1 MKRWKKALSGLLMA
15 ALMVT
20 GISFP
25 ENVFAVSAGMDG
37 LPSVVNSGI
46 GKMVD
51 KSSTIDGTY
60 NFTPVIGANT
70 KIRFGCSDGSGSWDN
85 KFCLNA
91 EQHAH
96 ACSQWWPLSNINDGG
111 NTRSFIPY
119 ERLKGKMYAEYT
131 NVGNANGL
139 PVTMRIWFLDWQN
152 TDISGYPG
160 YEDVDNVVVSVD
172 NTKGGAT
179 PVIDIKGLKWIK
191 VRFSY
196 YDENGN
202 PLKVKGHFTLS
213 DLDYSQGFYIDGK
226 VDGIYVTKEADDR
239 LIYDARTDAIW
250 SAKKGSNADD
260 GTSPDNPEGWVTYT
274 YEGDSQ
280 TMVFYNGGTIQNVD
294 GPGKGLTTVQSY
306 PKDFTFTGGD
316 AIFNGWKGSSR
327 TEATDWHVWNTSEF
341 GYTSEMVMHQTKNVD
356 LVIKKADETTGEA
369 LKGAEFTVYKMQG
382 GQWVTYTKAEWKD
395 EYKAYRALNLHAED
409 SEGGKFKVV
418 ETKNP
423 TGYTGTWEHEFTA
436 EKEGVVTLTLDAT
449 NARKTGQITIT
460 KTGENNKKLSGAVFE
475 IKAAK
480 DIKTAGGTTLVAAD
494 TVVDTVTTDG
504 NGSAASKQL
513 ELGQYIVKEITAP
526 DGYVLDT
533 TEHAVTLDDSHTSVN
548 VAVQN
553 QKNAIVLQKVSKN
566 DGTVMEGVT
575 FHIWNDDKSYDKTQK
590 TDNNGRITI
599 DGVKDGTWHYQETAT
614 KDGYVLDNA
623 VKDFTVSSGKVNGQS
638 NLTITVE
645 NDYTKLDLAKVDSGT
660 GENISGA
667 KLSLLDSN
675 GRLVESWTSGSTPH
689 RIEKLKPGQY
699 TLREDQAPDHYK
711 LADPITFTLESKAD
725 TQTITM
731 KDMRYADLTIVK
743 KIKASD
749 ITWAHGNPTFI
760 FTVKGKD
767 INGKD
772 RTFQNYVE
780 FTENYVNSHT
790 DGQGYVELSVTWNKI
805 PVGEDYT
812 VTEQDVLRYH
822 LVNVTGTENVTISKL
837 QEPTKGVAPD
847 KIFSV
852 HANLKAKP
860 TGTSITFENQ
870 KDDWGTTTH
879 DTSVKNIIPL
889 KSPAKPDL
897 YPCQCLTRVFH

>member
-25 ENVFAVSAGMDG
+25 ENVFAVSEGMDG
-37 LPSVVNSGI
+37 LPSVVDSGI
-46 GKMVD
+46 GKKVD
-51 KSSTIDGTY
+51 TNSTIDGTY

-70 KIRFGCSDGSGSWDN
+70 KVSFSSTDGTKWDN
-85 KFCLNA
+85 KFCVNGEKYA
-91 EQHAH
+91 QV
-96 ACSQWWPLSNINDGG
+96 CSKWWSLSNISDNGG
-111 NTRSFIPY
+111 NTHSFIPY

-395 EYKAYRALNLHAED
+395 EYKAYQALNLHAED

-480 DIKTAGGTTLVAAD
+480 DIKTAGGTTLVAAN

-513 ELGQYIVKEITAP
+513 ELGQYIVKEKTAP

-575 FHIWNDDKSYDKTQK
+575 FQIWNDDKSYDKTQK
-590 TDNNGRITI
+590 TDSNGRITI

-623 VKDFTVSSGKVNGQS
+623 VKDFTVSDGKVNGQS

-699 TLREDQAPDHYK
+699 TLREDQAPDYYK

-822 LVNVTGTENVTISKL
+822 LVNVTGTENVKISKL
-837 QEPTKGVAPD
+837 QEPAKGVAPD

-889 KSPAKPDL
+889 K
-897 YPCQCLTRVFH
+897 

>member
-15 ALMVT
+15 ALMAT

-25 ENVFAVSAGMDG
+25 ENVFAASDGMEG
-37 LPSVVNSGI
+37 LPSVYNSGI
-46 GKMVD
+46 GKIVNKD
-51 KSSTIDGTY
+51 SVIDGSY
-60 NFTPVIGANT
+60 NFTPVIGSET
-70 KIRFGCSDGSGSWDN
+70 KITFGCSDRSGSWDN
-85 KFCLNA
+85 YFCQNA
-91 EQHAH
+91 ERYAK
-96 ACSQWWPLSNINDGG
+96 ACSSWWKLADTSRWSNI
-111 NTRSFIPY
+111 RSFVPY
-119 ERLKGKMYAEYT
+119 ENLKGKMYAEYT

-152 TDISGYPG
+152 TNISGYPG

-280 TMVFYNGGTIQNVD
+280 TMVFYNGRTIQNVD

-382 GQWVTYTKAEWKD
+382 GQWVTYTKAVWD
-395 EYKAYRALNLHAED
+395 DSRDLYKALNLKETD

-423 TGYTGTWEHEFTA
+423 AGYTGTWEHEFTA

-480 DIKTAGGTTLVAAD
+480 DIKTAGGTTLVAAN

-513 ELGQYIVKEITAP
+513 ELGQYIVKEKTAP

-590 TDNNGRITI
+590 TDSNGRITI

-623 VKDFTVSSGKVNGQS
+623 VKDFTVSDGKVNGQS

-699 TLREDQAPDHYK
+699 TLREDQAPDYYK

-822 LVNVTGTENVTISKL
+822 LVNVTGTENVKISKL
-837 QEPTKGVAPD
+837 QEPAKGVAPD

-889 KSPAKPDL
+889 K
-897 YPCQCLTRVFH
+897 

>member
-25 ENVFAVSAGMDG
+25 ENVFAVSEGMDG
-37 LPSVVNSGI
+37 LPSVVDSGI
-46 GKMVD
+46 GKKVD
-51 KSSTIDGTY
+51 TNSTIDGTY

-70 KIRFGCSDGSGSWDN
+70 KVSFGSTDGTKWDN
-85 KFCLNA
+85 KFCVNGEKYA
-91 EQHAH
+91 QV
-96 ACSQWWPLSNINDGG
+96 CSKWWPLSNISDNGG
-111 NTRSFIPY
+111 NTHSFIPY

-152 TDISGYPG
+152 TNISGYPG

-280 TMVFYNGGTIQNVD
+280 TMVFYNWGTIQNVD

-382 GQWVTYTKAEWKD
+382 GQWVTYTKAAWDDSMKI
-395 EYKAYRALNLHAED
+395 YKALGLHAED

-423 TGYTGTWEHEFTA
+423 AGYTGTWEHEFVA
-436 EKEGVVTLTLDAT
+436 KDEGVVTLTLDAT

-480 DIKTAGGTTLVAAD
+480 DIKTAGGTTLVAAN

-513 ELGQYIVKEITAP
+513 ELGQYIVKEKTAP

-590 TDNNGRITI
+590 TDSNGRITI

-623 VKDFTVSSGKVNGQS
+623 VKDFTVSDGKVNGQS

-699 TLREDQAPDHYK
+699 TLREDQAPDYYK

-822 LVNVTGTENVTISKL
+822 LVNVTGTENVKISKL
-837 QEPTKGVAPD
+837 QEPAKGVAPD

-889 KSPAKPDL
+889 K
-897 YPCQCLTRVFH
+897 

>member
-25 ENVFAVSAGMDG
+25 ENVFAVSTGMDG

-46 GKMVD
+46 GKIVNKD
-51 KSSTIDGTY
+51 SVIDGSY
-60 NFTPVIGANT
+60 NFTPVIGSET
-70 KIRFGCSDGSGSWDN
+70 KITFGCSDRSGSWDN
-85 KFCLNA
+85 YFCQNA
-91 EQHAH
+91 ERYAK
-96 ACSQWWPLSNINDGG
+96 ACSSWWKLADTSRWSNI
-111 NTRSFIPY
+111 RSFVPY
-119 ERLKGKMYAEYT
+119 ENLKGKMYAEYT

-341 GYTSEMVMHQTKNVD
+341 GYTSEMVMGQTRNVD
-356 LVIKKADETTGEA
+356 LVIKKKDATTAEA

-382 GQWVTYTKAEWKD
+382 GQWVTYTKATWNDQHKK
-395 EYKAYRALNLHAED
+395 YMALNLKETD
-409 SEGGKFKVV
+409 TENRSFKVV

-423 TGYTGTWEHEFTA
+423 AGYTGTWEQEFTA
-436 EKEGVVTLTLDAT
+436 EKEGVVTLTLDVT

-480 DIKTAGGTTLVAAD
+480 DIKTAGGTTLVAAN

-553 QKNAIVLQKVSKN
+553 QKNALVLQKVSKN

-575 FHIWNDDKSYDKTQK
+575 FHVWNDDKSYDKTQK
-590 TDNNGRITI
+590 TDSNGRITI

-623 VKDFTVSSGKVNGQS
+623 VKDFTVSDGKVNGQS

-822 LVNVTGTENVTISKL
+822 LVNVTGTENVKISKL
-837 QEPTKGVAPD
+837 QEPAKGVAPD

-889 KSPAKPDL
+889 K
-897 YPCQCLTRVFH
+897 

>member
-25 ENVFAVSAGMDG
+25 ENVFAVSTGMDG

-46 GKMVD
+46 GKIVNKD
-51 KSSTIDGTY
+51 SVIDGSY
-60 NFTPVIGANT
+60 NFTPVIGSET
-70 KIRFGCSDGSGSWDN
+70 KITFGCSDRSGSWDN
-85 KFCLNA
+85 YFCQNA
-91 EQHAH
+91 EKYAK
-96 ACSQWWPLSNINDGG
+96 ACSSWWKLADTSRWSNI
-111 NTRSFIPY
+111 RSFVPY
-119 ERLKGKMYAEYT
+119 ENLKGKMYAEYT

-395 EYKAYRALNLHAED
+395 EYKAYQALNLHAED

-480 DIKTAGGTTLVAAD
+480 DIKTAGGTTLVAAN

-553 QKNAIVLQKVSKN
+553 QKNALVLQKVSKN

-590 TDNNGRITI
+590 TDSNGRITI

-623 VKDFTVSSGKVNGQS
+623 VKDFTVSDGKVNGQS

-822 LVNVTGTENVTISKL
+822 LVNVTGTENVKISKL
-837 QEPTKGVAPD
+837 QEPAKGVAPD

-889 KSPAKPDL
+889 K
-897 YPCQCLTRVFH
+897 

>member
-25 ENVFAVSAGMDG
+25 ENVFAVSTGMDG

-46 GKMVD
+46 GKIVNKD
-51 KSSTIDGTY
+51 SVIDGSY
-60 NFTPVIGANT
+60 NFTPVIGSET
-70 KIRFGCSDGSGSWDN
+70 KITFGCSDRSGSWDN
-85 KFCLNA
+85 YFCQNA
-91 EQHAH
+91 ERYAK
-96 ACSQWWPLSNINDGG
+96 ACSSWWKLADTSRWSNI
-111 NTRSFIPY
+111 RSFVPY
-119 ERLKGKMYAEYT
+119 ENLKGKMYAEYT

-202 PLKVKGHFTLS
+202 PLKVKGHYTLS

-382 GQWVTYTKAEWKD
+382 GQWVTYTKAVWD
-395 EYKAYRALNLHAED
+395 DSRDLYKALNLKETD

-423 TGYTGTWEHEFTA
+423 AGYTGTWEHEFTA

-480 DIKTAGGTTLVAAD
+480 DIKTAGGTTLVAAN

-513 ELGQYIVKEITAP
+513 ELGQYIVKEKTAP

-590 TDNNGRITI
+590 TDSNGRITI

-623 VKDFTVSSGKVNGQS
+623 VKDFTVSDGKVNGQS

-822 LVNVTGTENVTISKL
+822 LVNVTGTENVKISKL
-837 QEPTKGVAPD
+837 QEPAKGVAPD

-889 KSPAKPDL
+889 K
-897 YPCQCLTRVFH
+897 

>member
-25 ENVFAVSAGMDG
+25 ENVFAVSTGMDG

-46 GKMVD
+46 GKIVNKD
-51 KSSTIDGTY
+51 SVIDGSY
-60 NFTPVIGANT
+60 NFTPVIGSET
-70 KIRFGCSDGSGSWDN
+70 KITFGCSDRSGSWDN
-85 KFCLNA
+85 YFCQNA
-91 EQHAH
+91 ERYAK
-96 ACSQWWPLSNINDGG
+96 ACSSWWKLADTSRWSNI
-111 NTRSFIPY
+111 RSFVPY
-119 ERLKGKMYAEYT
+119 ENLKGKMYAEYT

-889 KSPAKPDL
+889 K
-897 YPCQCLTRVFH
+897 

>member
-25 ENVFAVSAGMDG
+25 ENVFAVSEGMDG
-37 LPSVVNSGI
+37 LPSVVDSGI
-46 GKMVD
+46 GKKVD
-51 KSSTIDGTY
+51 TNSTIDGTY

-70 KIRFGCSDGSGSWDN
+70 KVSFGSTDGTKWDN
-85 KFCLNA
+85 KFCVNGEKYA
-91 EQHAH
+91 QV
-96 ACSQWWPLSNINDGG
+96 CSKWWSLSNISDNGG
-111 NTRSFIPY
+111 NTHSFIPY

-480 DIKTAGGTTLVAAD
+480 DIKTAGGTTLVAAN

-513 ELGQYIVKEITAP
+513 ELGQYIVKEKTAP

-575 FHIWNDDKSYDKTQK
+575 FHVWNDDKSYDKTQK
-590 TDNNGRITI
+590 TDSNGRITI

-623 VKDFTVSSGKVNGQS
+623 VKDFTVSDGKVNGQS

-699 TLREDQAPDHYK
+699 TLREDQAPDYYK

-822 LVNVTGTENVTISKL
+822 LVNVTGTENVKISKL
-837 QEPTKGVAPD
+837 QEPAKGVAPD

-889 KSPAKPDL
+889 K
-897 YPCQCLTRVFH
+897 

>member
-15 ALMVT
+15 ALMAT

-25 ENVFAVSAGMDG
+25 ENVFAASDGMEG
-37 LPSVVNSGI
+37 LPSVYNSGI
-46 GKMVD
+46 GKIVNKD
-51 KSSTIDGTY
+51 SVIDGSY
-60 NFTPVIGANT
+60 NFTPVIGSET
-70 KIRFGCSDGSGSWDN
+70 KITFGCSDRSGSWDN
-85 KFCLNA
+85 YFCQNA
-91 EQHAH
+91 EKYAK
-96 ACSQWWPLSNINDGG
+96 ACSSWWKLADTSRWSNI
-111 NTRSFIPY
+111 RSFVPY
-119 ERLKGKMYAEYT
+119 ENLKGKMYAEYT

-152 TDISGYPG
+152 TNISGYPG

-280 TMVFYNGGTIQNVD
+280 TMVFYNGRTIQNVD

-395 EYKAYRALNLHAED
+395 KYKAYQALNLHAED

-480 DIKTAGGTTLVAAD
+480 DIKTAGGTTLVAAN

-513 ELGQYIVKEITAP
+513 ELGQYIVKEKTAP

-548 VAVQN
+548 VAIQN

-590 TDNNGRITI
+590 TDSNGRITI

-623 VKDFTVSSGKVNGQS
+623 VKDFTVSDGKVNGQS

-699 TLREDQAPDHYK
+699 TLREDQAPDYYK

-731 KDMRYADLTIVK
+731 KDMRYADLTVVK

-822 LVNVTGTENVTISKL
+822 LVNVTGTENVKISKL
-837 QEPTKGVAPD
+837 QEPAKGVAPD

-889 KSPAKPDL
+889 K
-897 YPCQCLTRVFH
+897 

>member
-1 MKRWKKALSGLLMA
+1 M
-15 ALMVT
+15 
-20 GISFP
+20 
-25 ENVFAVSAGMDG
+25 
-37 LPSVVNSGI
+37 
-46 GKMVD
+46 
-51 KSSTIDGTY
+51 
-60 NFTPVIGANT
+60 
-70 KIRFGCSDGSGSWDN
+70 
-85 KFCLNA
+85 
-91 EQHAH
+91 
-96 ACSQWWPLSNINDGG
+96 
-111 NTRSFIPY
+111 
-119 ERLKGKMYAEYT
+119 
-131 NVGNANGL
+131 
-139 PVTMRIWFLDWQN
+139 DWQN
-152 TDISGYPG
+152 TNISGYPG

-480 DIKTAGGTTLVAAD
+480 DIKTAGGTTLVAAN

-513 ELGQYIVKEITAP
+513 ELGQYIVKEKTAP

-575 FHIWNDDKSYDKTQK
+575 FHVWNDDKSYDKTQK
-590 TDNNGRITI
+590 TDSNGRITI

-623 VKDFTVSSGKVNGQS
+623 VKDFTVSDGKVNGQS

-822 LVNVTGTENVTISKL
+822 LVNVTGTENVKISKL
-837 QEPTKGVAPD
+837 QEPAKGVAPD

-889 KSPAKPDL
+889 K
-897 YPCQCLTRVFH
+897 

>member
-15 ALMVT
+15 ALMAT

-25 ENVFAVSAGMDG
+25 ENVFAASDGMEG
-37 LPSVVNSGI
+37 LPSVYNSGI
-46 GKMVD
+46 GKIVNKD
-51 KSSTIDGTY
+51 SVIDGSY
-60 NFTPVIGANT
+60 NFTPVIGSET
-70 KIRFGCSDGSGSWDN
+70 KITFGCSDRSGSWDN
-85 KFCLNA
+85 YFCQNA
-91 EQHAH
+91 ERYAK
-96 ACSQWWPLSNINDGG
+96 ACSSWWKLADTSRWSNI
-111 NTRSFIPY
+111 RSFVPY
-119 ERLKGKMYAEYT
+119 ENLKGKMYAEYT

-152 TDISGYPG
+152 TNISGYPG

-280 TMVFYNGGTIQNVD
+280 TMVFYNGRTIQNVD

-395 EYKAYRALNLHAED
+395 EYKSYRALNLHAED

-480 DIKTAGGTTLVAAD
+480 DIKTAGGTTLVAAN

-513 ELGQYIVKEITAP
+513 ELGQYIVKEKTAP

-533 TEHAVTLDDSHTSVN
+533 TEHAVTLDNSHTSVN

-590 TDNNGRITI
+590 TDSNGRITI

-623 VKDFTVSSGKVNGQS
+623 VKDFTVSDGKVNGQS

-699 TLREDQAPDHYK
+699 TLREDQAPDYYK

-822 LVNVTGTENVTISKL
+822 LVNVTGTENVKISKL
-837 QEPTKGVAPD
+837 QEPAKGVAPD

-889 KSPAKPDL
+889 K
-897 YPCQCLTRVFH
+897 

>member
-25 ENVFAVSAGMDG
+25 ENVFAVSEGMDG
-37 LPSVVNSGI
+37 LPSVVDSGI
-46 GKMVD
+46 GKIVNKD
-51 KSSTIDGTY
+51 SVIDGSY
-60 NFTPVIGANT
+60 NFTPVIGSET
-70 KIRFGCSDGSGSWDN
+70 KITFGCSDRSGSWDN
-85 KFCLNA
+85 YFCQNA
-91 EQHAH
+91 ERYAK
-96 ACSQWWPLSNINDGG
+96 ACSSWWKLADTSRWSNI
-111 NTRSFIPY
+111 RSFVPY
-119 ERLKGKMYAEYT
+119 ENLKGKMYAEYT

-152 TDISGYPG
+152 TNISGYPG

-480 DIKTAGGTTLVAAD
+480 DIKTAGGTTLVAAN

-513 ELGQYIVKEITAP
+513 ELGQYIVKEKTAP

-575 FHIWNDDKSYDKTQK
+575 FHVWNDDKSYDKTQK
-590 TDNNGRITI
+590 TDSNGRITI

-623 VKDFTVSSGKVNGQS
+623 VKDFTVSDGKVNGQS

-731 KDMRYADLTIVK
+731 KDMRYADLTVVK

-837 QEPTKGVAPD
+837 QEPAKGVAPD

-889 KSPAKPDL
+889 K
-897 YPCQCLTRVFH
+897 

>member
-15 ALMVT
+15 ALMAT

-25 ENVFAVSAGMDG
+25 ENVFAASDGMEG
-37 LPSVVNSGI
+37 LPSVYNSGI
-46 GKMVD
+46 GKIVNKD
-51 KSSTIDGTY
+51 SVIDGSY
-60 NFTPVIGANT
+60 NFTPVIGSET
-70 KIRFGCSDGSGSWDN
+70 KITFGCSDRSGSWDN
-85 KFCLNA
+85 YFCQNA
-91 EQHAH
+91 ERYAK
-96 ACSQWWPLSNINDGG
+96 ACSSWWKLADTSRWSNI
-111 NTRSFIPY
+111 RSFVPY
-119 ERLKGKMYAEYT
+119 ENLKGKMYAEYT

-152 TDISGYPG
+152 TNISGYPG

-280 TMVFYNGGTIQNVD
+280 TMVFYNGRTIQNVD

-480 DIKTAGGTTLVAAD
+480 DIKTAGGTTLVAAN

-513 ELGQYIVKEITAP
+513 ELGQYIVKEKTAP

-590 TDNNGRITI
+590 TDSNGRITI

-623 VKDFTVSSGKVNGQS
+623 VKDFTVSDGKVNGQS

-689 RIEKLKPGQY
+689 RIEKLKPGRY
-699 TLREDQAPDHYK
+699 TLREDQAPDYYK

-822 LVNVTGTENVTISKL
+822 LVNVTGTENVKISKL
-837 QEPTKGVAPD
+837 QEPAKGVAPD

-889 KSPAKPDL
+889 K
-897 YPCQCLTRVFH
+897 

>member
-51 KSSTIDGTY
+51 KNSTIDGTY

-70 KIRFGCSDGSGSWDN
+70 KVSFGSTDGTKWDN
-85 KFCLNA
+85 KFCVNGEKYA
-91 EQHAH
+91 QV
-96 ACSQWWPLSNINDGG
+96 CSKWWPLSNISDNGG
-111 NTRSFIPY
+111 NTHSFIPY

-152 TDISGYPG
+152 TNISGYPG

-382 GQWVTYTKAEWKD
+382 GQWVTYTKAVWD
-395 EYKAYRALNLHAED
+395 DSRDLYKALNLKETD

-423 TGYTGTWEHEFTA
+423 AGYTGTWEHEFTA

-480 DIKTAGGTTLVAAD
+480 DIKTTGGTTLIAAD

-513 ELGQYIVKEITAP
+513 ELGQYIVKEKTAP

-590 TDNNGRITI
+590 TDSNGRITI

-623 VKDFTVSSGKVNGQS
+623 VKDFTVSDGKVNGQS

-699 TLREDQAPDHYK
+699 TLREDQAPDYYK

-772 RTFQNYVE
+772 RIFQNYVE

-822 LVNVTGTENVTISKL
+822 LVNVTGTENVKISKL
-837 QEPTKGVAPD
+837 QEPAKGVAPD

-889 KSPAKPDL
+889 K
-897 YPCQCLTRVFH
+897 

>member
-25 ENVFAVSAGMDG
+25 ENVFAVSEGMDG
-37 LPSVVNSGI
+37 LPSVVDSGI
-46 GKMVD
+46 GKKVD
-51 KSSTIDGTY
+51 TNSTIDGTY
-60 NFTPVIGANT
+60 NFTPIIGANT
-70 KIRFGCSDGSGSWDN
+70 KVSFGSTDGTKWDN
-85 KFCLNA
+85 KFCVNGEKYA
-91 EQHAH
+91 QV
-96 ACSQWWPLSNINDGG
+96 CSKWWPLSNISDNGG
-111 NTRSFIPY
+111 NTHSFIPY

-152 TDISGYPG
+152 TNISGYPG

-382 GQWVTYTKAEWKD
+382 GQWVTYTKAAWNDSMKN
-395 EYKAYRALNLHAED
+395 YKALGLHAED

-423 TGYTGTWEHEFTA
+423 AGYTGTWEHEFVA
-436 EKEGVVTLTLDAT
+436 KDEGVVTLTLDAT

-480 DIKTAGGTTLVAAD
+480 DIKTAGGTTLVAAN

-513 ELGQYIVKEITAP
+513 ELGQYIVKEKTAP

-590 TDNNGRITI
+590 TDSNGRITI
-599 DGVKDGTWHYQETAT
+599 DGVKDGIWHCQETAT

-623 VKDFTVSSGKVNGQS
+623 VKDFTVSDGKVNGQS

-731 KDMRYADLTIVK
+731 KDMRYADLTVVK

-837 QEPTKGVAPD
+837 QEPAKGVAPD

-889 KSPAKPDL
+889 K
-897 YPCQCLTRVFH
+897 

>member
-37 LPSVVNSGI
+37 LPSVVDSGI
-46 GKMVD
+46 GKKVD
-51 KSSTIDGTY
+51 TNSTIDGTY

-70 KIRFGCSDGSGSWDN
+70 KVSFGSTDDPKWDN
-85 KFCLNA
+85 QFCVNGEKYA
-91 EQHAH
+91 QV
-96 ACSQWWPLSNINDGG
+96 CSKWWPLSDIGDNG

-152 TDISGYPG
+152 TNISGYPG

-889 KSPAKPDL
+889 K
-897 YPCQCLTRVFH
+897 

>member
-25 ENVFAVSAGMDG
+25 ENVFAVSTGMDG

-46 GKMVD
+46 GKIVNKD
-51 KSSTIDGTY
+51 SVIDGSY
-60 NFTPVIGANT
+60 NFTPVIGSET
-70 KIRFGCSDGSGSWDN
+70 KITFGCSDRSGSWDN
-85 KFCLNA
+85 YFCQNA
-91 EQHAH
+91 ERYAK
-96 ACSQWWPLSNINDGG
+96 ACSSWWKLADTSRWSNI
-111 NTRSFIPY
+111 RSFVPY
-119 ERLKGKMYAEYT
+119 ENLKGKMYAEYT

-341 GYTSEMVMHQTKNVD
+341 GYTSEMVMGQTRNVD
-356 LVIKKADETTGEA
+356 LVIKKKDATTAEA

-382 GQWVTYTKAEWKD
+382 GQWVTYTKATWKD
-395 EYKAYRALNLHAED
+395 QYKEYMALNLKETD
-409 SEGGKFKVV
+409 TENRSFKVV

-423 TGYTGTWEHEFTA
+423 AGYTGTWEQEFTA
-436 EKEGVVTLTLDAT
+436 EKEGVVTLTLDVT

-480 DIKTAGGTTLVAAD
+480 DIKTAGGTTLVAAN

-553 QKNAIVLQKVSKN
+553 QKNALVLQKVSKN

-590 TDNNGRITI
+590 TDSNGRITI

-623 VKDFTVSSGKVNGQS
+623 VKDFTVSDGKVNGQS

-822 LVNVTGTENVTISKL
+822 LVNVTGTENVKISKL
-837 QEPTKGVAPD
+837 QEPAKGVAPD

-889 KSPAKPDL
+889 K
-897 YPCQCLTRVFH
+897 

>member
-25 ENVFAVSAGMDG
+25 ENVFAVSTGMDG

-46 GKMVD
+46 GKIVNKD
-51 KSSTIDGTY
+51 SVIDGSY
-60 NFTPVIGANT
+60 NFTPVIGSET
-70 KIRFGCSDGSGSWDN
+70 KITFGCSDRSGSWDN
-85 KFCLNA
+85 YFCQNA
-91 EQHAH
+91 ERYAK
-96 ACSQWWPLSNINDGG
+96 ACSSWWKLADTSRWSNI
-111 NTRSFIPY
+111 RSFVPY
-119 ERLKGKMYAEYT
+119 ENLKGKMYAEYT

-382 GQWVTYTKAEWKD
+382 GQWVTYTKAAWDDSMKN
-395 EYKAYRALNLHAED
+395 YKALGLHAED

-423 TGYTGTWEHEFTA
+423 AGYTGTWEHEFVA
-436 EKEGVVTLTLDAT
+436 KDEGVVTLTLDAT

-480 DIKTAGGTTLVAAD
+480 DIKTAGGTTLVAAN

-513 ELGQYIVKEITAP
+513 ELGQYIVKEKTAP

-590 TDNNGRITI
+590 TDSNGRITI

-623 VKDFTVSSGKVNGQS
+623 VKDFTVSDGKVNGQS

-699 TLREDQAPDHYK
+699 TLREDQAPDYYK

-822 LVNVTGTENVTISKL
+822 LVNVTGTENVKISKL
-837 QEPTKGVAPD
+837 QEPAKGVAPD

-889 KSPAKPDL
+889 K
-897 YPCQCLTRVFH
+897 

>member
-25 ENVFAVSAGMDG
+25 ENVFAVSEGMDG
-37 LPSVVNSGI
+37 LPSVVDSGI
-46 GKMVD
+46 GKKVD
-51 KSSTIDGTY
+51 TNSTIDGTY

-70 KIRFGCSDGSGSWDN
+70 KVSFGSTDGTKWDN
-85 KFCLNA
+85 KFCVNGEKYA
-91 EQHAH
+91 QV
-96 ACSQWWPLSNINDGG
+96 CSKWWPLSNISDNGG
-111 NTRSFIPY
+111 NTHSFIPY

-152 TDISGYPG
+152 TNISGYPG

-202 PLKVKGHFTLS
+202 TLKVKGHFTLS

-382 GQWVTYTKAEWKD
+382 GQWVTYTKAAWDDSMKN
-395 EYKAYRALNLHAED
+395 YKALGLHAED

-423 TGYTGTWEHEFTA
+423 AGYTGTWEHEFVA
-436 EKEGVVTLTLDAT
+436 KDEGVVTLTLDAT

-480 DIKTAGGTTLVAAD
+480 DIKTAGGTTLVAAN

-513 ELGQYIVKEITAP
+513 ELGQYIVKEKTAP

-590 TDNNGRITI
+590 TDSNGRITI

-623 VKDFTVSSGKVNGQS
+623 VKDFTVSDGKVNGQS

-699 TLREDQAPDHYK
+699 TLREDQAPDYYK

-822 LVNVTGTENVTISKL
+822 LVNVTGTENVKISKL
-837 QEPTKGVAPD
+837 QEPAKGVAPD

-889 KSPAKPDL
+889 K
-897 YPCQCLTRVFH
+897 

>member
-1 MKRWKKALSGLLMA
+1 
-15 ALMVT
+15 
-20 GISFP
+20 
-25 ENVFAVSAGMDG
+25 
-37 LPSVVNSGI
+37 
-46 GKMVD
+46 
-51 KSSTIDGTY
+51 
-60 NFTPVIGANT
+60 
-70 KIRFGCSDGSGSWDN
+70 
-85 KFCLNA
+85 
-91 EQHAH
+91 
-96 ACSQWWPLSNINDGG
+96 
-111 NTRSFIPY
+111 
-119 ERLKGKMYAEYT
+119 MYAEYT

-152 TDISGYPG
+152 TNISGYPG

-395 EYKAYRALNLHAED
+395 EYKAYQALNLHAED

-480 DIKTAGGTTLVAAD
+480 DIKTAGGTTLVAAN

-513 ELGQYIVKEITAP
+513 ELGQYIVKEKTAP

-590 TDNNGRITI
+590 TDSNGRITI

-623 VKDFTVSSGKVNGQS
+623 VKDFTVSDGKVNGQS

-699 TLREDQAPDHYK
+699 TLREDQAPDYYK

-822 LVNVTGTENVTISKL
+822 LVNVTGTENVKISKL
-837 QEPTKGVAPD
+837 QEPAKGVAPD

-889 KSPAKPDL
+889 K
-897 YPCQCLTRVFH
+897 

>member
-15 ALMVT
+15 ALMAT

-25 ENVFAVSAGMDG
+25 ENVFAASDGMEG
-37 LPSVVNSGI
+37 LPSVYNSGI
-46 GKMVD
+46 GKIVNKD
-51 KSSTIDGTY
+51 SVIDGSY
-60 NFTPVIGANT
+60 NFTPVIGSET
-70 KIRFGCSDGSGSWDN
+70 KITFGCSDRSGSWDN
-85 KFCLNA
+85 YFCQNA
-91 EQHAH
+91 ERYAK
-96 ACSQWWPLSNINDGG
+96 ACSSWWKLADTSRWSNI
-111 NTRSFIPY
+111 RSFVPY
-119 ERLKGKMYAEYT
+119 ENLKGKMYAEYT

-280 TMVFYNGGTIQNVD
+280 TMVFYNGRTIQNVD

-382 GQWVTYTKAEWKD
+382 DQWVTYTKAEWKD

-480 DIKTAGGTTLVAAD
+480 DIKTAGGTTLVAAN

-513 ELGQYIVKEITAP
+513 ELGQYIVKEKTAP

-590 TDNNGRITI
+590 TDSNGRITI

-623 VKDFTVSSGKVNGQS
+623 VKDFTVSDGKVNGQS

-699 TLREDQAPDHYK
+699 TLREDQAPDYYK

-822 LVNVTGTENVTISKL
+822 LVNVTGTENVKISKL
-837 QEPTKGVAPD
+837 QEPAKGVAPD

-889 KSPAKPDL
+889 K
-897 YPCQCLTRVFH
+897 

>member
-37 LPSVVNSGI
+37 LPSVVDSGI
-46 GKMVD
+46 GKKVD
-51 KSSTIDGTY
+51 TNSTIDGTY

-152 TDISGYPG
+152 TNISGYPG

-369 LKGAEFTVYKMQG
+369 LKGAEFTVCKIQG

-480 DIKTAGGTTLVAAD
+480 DIKTAGGTTLVAAN

-504 NGSAASKQL
+504 NGSAVSKQL
-513 ELGQYIVKEITAP
+513 ELGQYIVKEKTAP

-590 TDNNGRITI
+590 TDSNGRITI
-599 DGVKDGTWHYQETAT
+599 DGVKDGIWHCQETAT

-623 VKDFTVSSGKVNGQS
+623 VKDFTVSDGKVNGQS

-731 KDMRYADLTIVK
+731 KDMRYADLTVVK

-837 QEPTKGVAPD
+837 QEPAKGVAPD

-889 KSPAKPDL
+889 K
-897 YPCQCLTRVFH
+897 

>member
-25 ENVFAVSAGMDG
+25 ENVFAVSEGMDE
-37 LPSVVNSGI
+37 LPSVVDSGI
-46 GKMVD
+46 GKKVD
-51 KSSTIDGTY
+51 TNSTIDGTY

-70 KIRFGCSDGSGSWDN
+70 KVSFDSTDDTKWDN
-85 KFCLNA
+85 KFCVNGEKYA
-91 EQHAH
+91 QV
-96 ACSQWWPLSNINDGG
+96 CSKWWPLSNISDNGG
-111 NTRSFIPY
+111 NTHSFIPY

-152 TDISGYPG
+152 TNISGYPG

-341 GYTSEMVMHQTKNVD
+341 GYTSEMVMHQTKNID

-382 GQWVTYTKAEWKD
+382 GQWVTYTKAVD
-395 EYKAYRALNLHAED
+395 SRDLYKALNLKETD

-423 TGYTGTWEHEFTA
+423 AGYTGTWEHEFTA

-480 DIKTAGGTTLVAAD
+480 DIKTAGGTTLVAAN

-513 ELGQYIVKEITAP
+513 ELGQYIVKEKTAP

-590 TDNNGRITI
+590 TDSNGRITI

-623 VKDFTVSSGKVNGQS
+623 VKDFTVSDGKVNGQS

-822 LVNVTGTENVTISKL
+822 LVNVTGTENVKISKL
-837 QEPTKGVAPD
+837 QEPAKGVAPD

-889 KSPAKPDL
+889 K
-897 YPCQCLTRVFH
+897 

>member
-37 LPSVVNSGI
+37 LPSVYNSGI
-46 GKMVD
+46 GKIVNKD
-51 KSSTIDGTY
+51 SVIDGSY
-60 NFTPVIGANT
+60 NFTPVIGSET
-70 KIRFGCSDGSGSWDN
+70 KITFGCSDRSGSWDN
-85 KFCLNA
+85 YFCQNA
-91 EQHAH
+91 EIYAK
-96 ACSQWWPLSNINDGG
+96 ACSSWWKLADTSRWSNIH
-111 NTRSFIPY
+111 SFVPY
-119 ERLKGKMYAEYT
+119 ENLKGKMYAEYT

-152 TDISGYPG
+152 TNISGYPG

-395 EYKAYRALNLHAED
+395 EYKAYQALNLHAED

-480 DIKTAGGTTLVAAD
+480 DIKTAGGTTLVAAN

-513 ELGQYIVKEITAP
+513 ELGQYIVKEKTAP

-590 TDNNGRITI
+590 TDSNGRITI

-623 VKDFTVSSGKVNGQS
+623 VKDFTVSDGKVNGQS

-699 TLREDQAPDHYK
+699 TLREDQAPDYYK

-822 LVNVTGTENVTISKL
+822 LVNVTGTENVKISKL
-837 QEPTKGVAPD
+837 QEPAKGVAPD

-889 KSPAKPDL
+889 K
-897 YPCQCLTRVFH
+897 

>member
-25 ENVFAVSAGMDG
+25 ENVFAVSDGMEG
-37 LPSVVNSGI
+37 LPSVYNSGI
-46 GKMVD
+46 GKIVNKD
-51 KSSTIDGTY
+51 SVIDGSY
-60 NFTPVIGANT
+60 NFTPVIGSET
-70 KIRFGCSDGSGSWDN
+70 KITFGCSDRSGSWDN
-85 KFCLNA
+85 YFCQNA
-91 EQHAH
+91 ERYAK
-96 ACSQWWPLSNINDGG
+96 ACSSWWKLADTSRWSNI
-111 NTRSFIPY
+111 RSFVPY
-119 ERLKGKMYAEYT
+119 ENLKGKMYAEYT

-152 TDISGYPG
+152 TNISGYPG

-382 GQWVTYTKAEWKD
+382 GQWVTYTKAVWD
-395 EYKAYRALNLHAED
+395 DSRDLYKALNLKETD

-423 TGYTGTWEHEFTA
+423 AGYTGTWEHEFTA

-480 DIKTAGGTTLVAAD
+480 DIKTAGGTTLVAAN

-513 ELGQYIVKEITAP
+513 ELGQYIVKEKTAP

-590 TDNNGRITI
+590 TDSNGRITI

-623 VKDFTVSSGKVNGQS
+623 VKDFTVSDGKVNGQS

-822 LVNVTGTENVTISKL
+822 LVNVTGTENVKISKL
-837 QEPTKGVAPD
+837 QEPAKGVAPD

-889 KSPAKPDL
+889 K
-897 YPCQCLTRVFH
+897 

>member
-1 MKRWKKALSGLLMA
+1 
-15 ALMVT
+15 
-20 GISFP
+20 
-25 ENVFAVSAGMDG
+25 
-37 LPSVVNSGI
+37 
-46 GKMVD
+46 
-51 KSSTIDGTY
+51 
-60 NFTPVIGANT
+60 
-70 KIRFGCSDGSGSWDN
+70 
-85 KFCLNA
+85 
-91 EQHAH
+91 
-96 ACSQWWPLSNINDGG
+96 
-111 NTRSFIPY
+111 
-119 ERLKGKMYAEYT
+119 MYAEYT

-152 TDISGYPG
+152 TNINGYPG

-382 GQWVTYTKAEWKD
+382 GQWVTYTKAVWD
-395 EYKAYRALNLHAED
+395 DSRDLYKALNLKETD

-423 TGYTGTWEHEFTA
+423 AGYTGTWEHEFTA

-480 DIKTAGGTTLVAAD
+480 DIKTAGGTTLVAAN

-513 ELGQYIVKEITAP
+513 ELGQYIVKEKTAP

-575 FHIWNDDKSYDKTQK
+575 FHLWNDDKSYDKTQK
-590 TDNNGRITI
+590 TDSNGRITI

-623 VKDFTVSSGKVNGQS
+623 VKDFTVSDGKVNGQS

-699 TLREDQAPDHYK
+699 TLREDQAPDYYK

-889 KSPAKPDL
+889 K
-897 YPCQCLTRVFH
+897 

>member
-1 MKRWKKALSGLLMA
+1 
-15 ALMVT
+15 
-20 GISFP
+20 
-25 ENVFAVSAGMDG
+25 
-37 LPSVVNSGI
+37 
-46 GKMVD
+46 
-51 KSSTIDGTY
+51 
-60 NFTPVIGANT
+60 
-70 KIRFGCSDGSGSWDN
+70 
-85 KFCLNA
+85 
-91 EQHAH
+91 
-96 ACSQWWPLSNINDGG
+96 
-111 NTRSFIPY
+111 
-119 ERLKGKMYAEYT
+119 MYAEYT

-152 TDISGYPG
+152 TNISGYPG

-306 PKDFTFTGGD
+306 PKDFTFTGKD

-480 DIKTAGGTTLVAAD
+480 DIKTAGGTTLVAAN

-513 ELGQYIVKEITAP
+513 ELGQYIVKEKTAP

-590 TDNNGRITI
+590 TDSNGRITI

-623 VKDFTVSSGKVNGQS
+623 VKDFTVSDGKVNGQS

-689 RIEKLKPGQY
+689 RIEKLKPGRY
-699 TLREDQAPDHYK
+699 TLREDQAPDYYK

-889 KSPAKPDL
+889 K
-897 YPCQCLTRVFH
+897 

>member
-25 ENVFAVSAGMDG
+25 ENVFAVSEGMDG
-37 LPSVVNSGI
+37 LPSVVDSGI
-46 GKMVD
+46 GKKVD
-51 KSSTIDGTY
+51 TNSTIDGTY

-70 KIRFGCSDGSGSWDN
+70 KVSFGSTDGTKWDN
-85 KFCLNA
+85 KFCVNGEKYA
-91 EQHAH
+91 QV
-96 ACSQWWPLSNINDGG
+96 CSKWWPLSNISDNGG
-111 NTRSFIPY
+111 NTHSFIPY

-152 TDISGYPG
+152 TNISGYPG

-382 GQWVTYTKAEWKD
+382 GQWVTYTKAAWDDSVKN
-395 EYKAYRALNLHAED
+395 YKALGLHAED

-423 TGYTGTWEHEFTA
+423 AGYTGTWEHEFVA
-436 EKEGVVTLTLDAT
+436 KDEGVVTLTLDAT

-480 DIKTAGGTTLVAAD
+480 DIKTAGGTTLVAAN

-513 ELGQYIVKEITAP
+513 ELGQYIVKEKTAP

-590 TDNNGRITI
+590 TDSNGRITI
-599 DGVKDGTWHYQETAT
+599 DGVKDGIWHCQETAT

-623 VKDFTVSSGKVNGQS
+623 VKDFTVSDGKVNGQS

-731 KDMRYADLTIVK
+731 KDMRYADLTVVK

-837 QEPTKGVAPD
+837 QEPAKGVAPD

-889 KSPAKPDL
+889 K
-897 YPCQCLTRVFH
+897 

>member
-25 ENVFAVSAGMDG
+25 ENVFAVSTGMDG

-46 GKMVD
+46 GKIVNKD
-51 KSSTIDGTY
+51 SVIDGSY
-60 NFTPVIGANT
+60 NFTPVIGSET
-70 KIRFGCSDGSGSWDN
+70 KITFGCSDRSGSWDN
-85 KFCLNA
+85 YFCQNA
-91 EQHAH
+91 ERYAK
-96 ACSQWWPLSNINDGG
+96 ACSSWWKLADTSRWSNI
-111 NTRSFIPY
+111 RSFVPY
-119 ERLKGKMYAEYT
+119 ENLKGKMYAEYT

-356 LVIKKADETTGEA
+356 LVIKKADETRGEA

-382 GQWVTYTKAEWKD
+382 GQWVTYTKAVWD
-395 EYKAYRALNLHAED
+395 DSRDLYKALNLKETD

-423 TGYTGTWEHEFTA
+423 AGYTGTWEHEFTA

-575 FHIWNDDKSYDKTQK
+575 FHVWNDDKSYDKTQK
-590 TDNNGRITI
+590 TDSNGRITI

-822 LVNVTGTENVTISKL
+822 LVNVTGTENVKISKL
-837 QEPTKGVAPD
+837 QEPAKGVAPD

-889 KSPAKPDL
+889 K
-897 YPCQCLTRVFH
+897 

>member
-25 ENVFAVSAGMDG
+25 ENVFAVSEGMDG
-37 LPSVVNSGI
+37 LPSVVDSGI
-46 GKMVD
+46 GKKVD
-51 KSSTIDGTY
+51 TNSTIDGTY

-70 KIRFGCSDGSGSWDN
+70 KVSFGSTDGTKWDN
-85 KFCLNA
+85 KFCVNGEKYA
-91 EQHAH
+91 QV
-96 ACSQWWPLSNINDGG
+96 CSKWWPLSNISDNGG
-111 NTRSFIPY
+111 NTHSFIPY

-152 TDISGYPG
+152 TNISGYPG

-369 LKGAEFTVYKMQG
+369 LKGAEFTVCKMQG
-382 GQWVTYTKAEWKD
+382 GQWVTYTKAAWDDSMKN
-395 EYKAYRALNLHAED
+395 YKALGLHAED

-423 TGYTGTWEHEFTA
+423 AGYTGTWEHEFVA
-436 EKEGVVTLTLDAT
+436 KDEGVVTLTLDAT

-480 DIKTAGGTTLVAAD
+480 DIKTAGGTTLVAAN

-513 ELGQYIVKEITAP
+513 ELGQYIVKEKTAP

-590 TDNNGRITI
+590 TDSNGRITI

-623 VKDFTVSSGKVNGQS
+623 VKDFTVSDGKVNGQS

-699 TLREDQAPDHYK
+699 TLREDQAPDYYK

-822 LVNVTGTENVTISKL
+822 LVNVTGTENVKISKL
-837 QEPTKGVAPD
+837 QEPAKGVAPD

-889 KSPAKPDL
+889 K
-897 YPCQCLTRVFH
+897 

>member
-15 ALMVT
+15 ALMAT

-25 ENVFAVSAGMDG
+25 ENVFAASDGMEG
-37 LPSVVNSGI
+37 LPSVYNSGI
-46 GKMVD
+46 GKIVNKD
-51 KSSTIDGTY
+51 SVIDGSY
-60 NFTPVIGANT
+60 NFTPVIGSET
-70 KIRFGCSDGSGSWDN
+70 KITFGCSDRSGSWDN
-85 KFCLNA
+85 YFCQNA
-91 EQHAH
+91 ERYAK
-96 ACSQWWPLSNINDGG
+96 ACSSWWKLADTSRWSNI
-111 NTRSFIPY
+111 RSFVPY
-119 ERLKGKMYAEYT
+119 ENLKGKMYAEYT

-152 TDISGYPG
+152 TNISGYPG

-480 DIKTAGGTTLVAAD
+480 DIKTAGGTTLVAAN

-513 ELGQYIVKEITAP
+513 ELGQYIVKEKTAP

-590 TDNNGRITI
+590 TDSNGRITI

-623 VKDFTVSSGKVNGQS
+623 VKDFTVSDGKVNGQS

-699 TLREDQAPDHYK
+699 TLREDQAPDYYK

-731 KDMRYADLTIVK
+731 KDMRYADLTVVK

-822 LVNVTGTENVTISKL
+822 LVNVTGTENVKISKL
-837 QEPTKGVAPD
+837 QEPAKGVAPD

-889 KSPAKPDL
+889 K
-897 YPCQCLTRVFH
+897 

>member
-15 ALMVT
+15 ALMAT

-25 ENVFAVSAGMDG
+25 ENVFAASDGMEG
-37 LPSVVNSGI
+37 LPSVYNSGI
-46 GKMVD
+46 GKIVNKD
-51 KSSTIDGTY
+51 SVIDGSY
-60 NFTPVIGANT
+60 NFTPVIGSET
-70 KIRFGCSDGSGSWDN
+70 KITFGCSDRSGSWDN
-85 KFCLNA
+85 YFCQNA
-91 EQHAH
+91 ERYAK
-96 ACSQWWPLSNINDGG
+96 ACSSWWKLADTSRWSNI
-111 NTRSFIPY
+111 RSFVPY
-119 ERLKGKMYAEYT
+119 ENLKGKMYAEYT

-152 TDISGYPG
+152 TNISGYPG

-280 TMVFYNGGTIQNVD
+280 TMVFYNGRTIQNVD

-480 DIKTAGGTTLVAAD
+480 DIKTAGGTTLVAAN

-513 ELGQYIVKEITAP
+513 ELGQYIVKEKTAP

-590 TDNNGRITI
+590 TDSNGRITI

-623 VKDFTVSSGKVNGQS
+623 VKDFTVSDGKVNGQS

-699 TLREDQAPDHYK
+699 TLREDQAPDYYK

-731 KDMRYADLTIVK
+731 KDMRYEDLTIVK

-822 LVNVTGTENVTISKL
+822 LVNVTGTENVKISKL
-837 QEPTKGVAPD
+837 QEPAKGVAPD

-889 KSPAKPDL
+889 K
-897 YPCQCLTRVFH
+897 

>member
-25 ENVFAVSAGMDG
+25 ENVFAVSEGMDG
-37 LPSVVNSGI
+37 LPSVVDSGI
-46 GKMVD
+46 GKKVD
-51 KSSTIDGTY
+51 TNSTIDGTY

-70 KIRFGCSDGSGSWDN
+70 KVSFGSTDGTKWDN
-85 KFCLNA
+85 KFCVNGEKYA
-91 EQHAH
+91 QV
-96 ACSQWWPLSNINDGG
+96 CSKWWPLSNISDNGG
-111 NTRSFIPY
+111 NTHSFIPY

-152 TDISGYPG
+152 TNISGYPG

-395 EYKAYRALNLHAED
+395 EYKTYRALNLHAED

-480 DIKTAGGTTLVAAD
+480 DIKTAGGTTLVAAN

-513 ELGQYIVKEITAP
+513 ELGQYIVKEKTAP

-533 TEHAVTLDDSHTSVN
+533 TEHAVTLDNSHTSVN

-590 TDNNGRITI
+590 TDSNGRITI

-623 VKDFTVSSGKVNGQS
+623 VKDFTVSDGKVNGQS

-699 TLREDQAPDHYK
+699 TLREDQAPDYYK

-822 LVNVTGTENVTISKL
+822 LVNVTGTENVKISKL
-837 QEPTKGVAPD
+837 QEPAKGVAPD

-889 KSPAKPDL
+889 K
-897 YPCQCLTRVFH
+897 

>member
-25 ENVFAVSAGMDG
+25 ENVFAVSTGMDG

-46 GKMVD
+46 GKIVNKD
-51 KSSTIDGTY
+51 SVIDGSY
-60 NFTPVIGANT
+60 NFTPVIGSET
-70 KIRFGCSDGSGSWDN
+70 KITFGCSDRSGSWDN
-85 KFCLNA
+85 YFCQNA
-91 EQHAH
+91 ERYAK
-96 ACSQWWPLSNINDGG
+96 ACSSWWKLADTSRWSNIH
-111 NTRSFIPY
+111 SFVPY
-119 ERLKGKMYAEYT
+119 ENLKGKMYAEYT

-341 GYTSEMVMHQTKNVD
+341 GYTSEMVMGQTRNVD
-356 LVIKKADETTGEA
+356 LVIKKKDATTAEA

-382 GQWVTYTKAEWKD
+382 GQWVTYTKATWNDQHK
-395 EYKAYRALNLHAED
+395 EYMALNLKETD
-409 SEGGKFKVV
+409 TENRSFKVV

-423 TGYTGTWEHEFTA
+423 AGYTGTWEQEFTA
-436 EKEGVVTLTLDAT
+436 EKEGVVTLTLDVT

-480 DIKTAGGTTLVAAD
+480 DIKTAGGTTLVAAN

-553 QKNAIVLQKVSKN
+553 QKNALVLQKVSKN

-590 TDNNGRITI
+590 TDSNGRITI

-623 VKDFTVSSGKVNGQS
+623 VKDFTVSDGKVNGQS

-822 LVNVTGTENVTISKL
+822 LVNVTGTENVKISKL
-837 QEPTKGVAPD
+837 QEPAKGVAPD

-889 KSPAKPDL
+889 K
-897 YPCQCLTRVFH
+897 

>member
-25 ENVFAVSAGMDG
+25 ENVFAVSEGMDG
-37 LPSVVNSGI
+37 LPSVVDSGI
-46 GKMVD
+46 GKKVD
-51 KSSTIDGTY
+51 TNSTIDGTY

-70 KIRFGCSDGSGSWDN
+70 KVSFGSTDGTKWDN
-85 KFCLNA
+85 KFCVNGEKYA
-91 EQHAH
+91 QV
-96 ACSQWWPLSNINDGG
+96 CSKWWSLSNISDNGG
-111 NTRSFIPY
+111 NTHSFIPY

-341 GYTSEMVMHQTKNVD
+341 GYTSEMVMHQTKNVN

-480 DIKTAGGTTLVAAD
+480 DIKTAGGTTLVAAN

-513 ELGQYIVKEITAP
+513 ELGQYIVKEKTAP

-590 TDNNGRITI
+590 TDSNGRITI

-623 VKDFTVSSGKVNGQS
+623 VKDFTVSDGKVNGQS

-699 TLREDQAPDHYK
+699 TLREDQAPDYYK

-822 LVNVTGTENVTISKL
+822 LVNVTGTENVKISKL
-837 QEPTKGVAPD
+837 QEPAKGVAPD

-889 KSPAKPDL
+889 K
-897 YPCQCLTRVFH
+897 

>member
-25 ENVFAVSAGMDG
+25 ENVFAVSTGMDG

-46 GKMVD
+46 GKIVNKD
-51 KSSTIDGTY
+51 SVIDGSY
-60 NFTPVIGANT
+60 NFTPVIGSET
-70 KIRFGCSDGSGSWDN
+70 KITFGCSDRSGSWDN
-85 KFCLNA
+85 YFCQNA
-91 EQHAH
+91 ERYAK
-96 ACSQWWPLSNINDGG
+96 ACSSWWKLADTSRWSNI
-111 NTRSFIPY
+111 RSFVPY
-119 ERLKGKMYAEYT
+119 ENLKGKMYAEYT

-480 DIKTAGGTTLVAAD
+480 DIKTAGGTTLVAAN

-513 ELGQYIVKEITAP
+513 ELGQYIVKEKTAP

-548 VAVQN
+548 VAIQN

-590 TDNNGRITI
+590 TDSNGRITI

-623 VKDFTVSSGKVNGQS
+623 VKDFTVSDGKVNGQS

-699 TLREDQAPDHYK
+699 TLREDQAPDYYK

-822 LVNVTGTENVTISKL
+822 LVNVTGTENVKISKL
-837 QEPTKGVAPD
+837 QEPAKGVAPD

-889 KSPAKPDL
+889 K
-897 YPCQCLTRVFH
+897 

>member
-37 LPSVVNSGI
+37 LPSVVDSGI
-46 GKMVD
+46 GKIVNKD
-51 KSSTIDGTY
+51 SVIDGSY
-60 NFTPVIGANT
+60 NFTPVIGSET
-70 KIRFGCSDGSGSWDN
+70 KITFGCSDRSGSWDN
-85 KFCLNA
+85 YFCQNA
-91 EQHAH
+91 ERYAK
-96 ACSQWWPLSNINDGG
+96 ACSSWWKLADTSRWSNI
-111 NTRSFIPY
+111 RSFVPY
-119 ERLKGKMYAEYT
+119 ENLKGKMYAEYT

-152 TDISGYPG
+152 TNISGYPG

-480 DIKTAGGTTLVAAD
+480 DIKTAGGTTLVAAN

-513 ELGQYIVKEITAP
+513 ELGQYIVKEKTAP

-548 VAVQN
+548 VAIQN

-590 TDNNGRITI
+590 TDSNGRITI

-623 VKDFTVSSGKVNGQS
+623 VKDFTVSDGKVNGQS

-699 TLREDQAPDHYK
+699 TLREDQAPDYYK

-731 KDMRYADLTIVK
+731 KDMRYADLTVVK

-822 LVNVTGTENVTISKL
+822 LVNVTGTENVKISKL
-837 QEPTKGVAPD
+837 QEPAKGVAPD

-889 KSPAKPDL
+889 K
-897 YPCQCLTRVFH
+897 

>member
-1 MKRWKKALSGLLMA
+1 
-15 ALMVT
+15 
-20 GISFP
+20 
-25 ENVFAVSAGMDG
+25 
-37 LPSVVNSGI
+37 
-46 GKMVD
+46 
-51 KSSTIDGTY
+51 
-60 NFTPVIGANT
+60 
-70 KIRFGCSDGSGSWDN
+70 
-85 KFCLNA
+85 
-91 EQHAH
+91 
-96 ACSQWWPLSNINDGG
+96 
-111 NTRSFIPY
+111 
-119 ERLKGKMYAEYT
+119 MYAEYT

-152 TDISGYPG
+152 TNISGYPG

-480 DIKTAGGTTLVAAD
+480 DIKTAGGTTLVAAN

-513 ELGQYIVKEITAP
+513 ELGQYIVKEKTAP

-590 TDNNGRITI
+590 TDSNGRITI

-623 VKDFTVSSGKVNGQS
+623 VKDFTVSDGKVNGQS

-699 TLREDQAPDHYK
+699 TLREDQAPDYYK

-822 LVNVTGTENVTISKL
+822 LVNVTGTENVKISKL
-837 QEPTKGVAPD
+837 QEPAKGVAPD

-889 KSPAKPDL
+889 K
-897 YPCQCLTRVFH
+897 